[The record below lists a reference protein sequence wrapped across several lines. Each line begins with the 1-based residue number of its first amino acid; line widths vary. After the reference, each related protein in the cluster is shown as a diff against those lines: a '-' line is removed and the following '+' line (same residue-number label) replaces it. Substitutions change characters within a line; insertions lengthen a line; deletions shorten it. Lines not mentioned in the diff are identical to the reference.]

1 MRRVLLSI
9 LAALL
14 LLGASLLAA
23 PKAAEANHWAIC
35 QVNNSGPLLI
45 IPVAVMSIVSAA
57 VTAGGG
63 SIACISSNCFHP
75 GALPPSPFRPQRDST
90 VLEYGPSLVASPE

>member
-1 MRRVLLSI
+1 MRRVLLPA

-23 PKAAEANHWAIC
+23 PRAAEANHWAIC
-35 QVNNSGPLLI
+35 QLNNSGPLLFV
-45 IPVAVMSIVSAA
+45 PVAALSFVSAA

-75 GALPPSPFRPQRDST
+75 GSLPPSPFRPNC
-90 VLEYGPSLVASPE
+90 

>member
-1 MRRVLLSI
+1 MRRVLMPA

-14 LLGASLLAA
+14 LGTSLLAA

-45 IPVAVMSIVSAA
+45 IPVAVLSIVSAA
-57 VTAGGG
+57 VTAGGE

-75 GALPPSPFRPQRDST
+75 GALPPSPFRPNC
-90 VLEYGPSLVASPE
+90 

>member
-1 MRRVLLSI
+1 MRRVLLPV

-14 LLGASLLAA
+14 LLSASLLAA
-23 PKAAEANHWAIC
+23 PRAAEANHWAIC
-35 QVNNSGPLLI
+35 QVNNSGPLLFL
-45 IPVAVMSIVSAA
+45 PVAVLSVVAAA

-75 GALPPSPFRPQRDST
+75 GALLPSPFRPNC
-90 VLEYGPSLVASPE
+90 

>member
-1 MRRVLLSI
+1 MRRVLLSA

-14 LLGASLLAA
+14 ILGASLVAA
-23 PKAAEANHWAIC
+23 PRSAEANHWAIC

-45 IPVAVMSIVSAA
+45 VPVALLSTLAAA

-75 GALPPSPFRPQRDST
+75 GALPPSPFRPNC
-90 VLEYGPSLVASPE
+90 